1 MLIRARFIN
10 IAQCVD
16 RLPIFISALLVA
28 ACCTATRWPTTALHC
43 DNDDLCHAV
52 QQARIACHDAALAA
66 LDGTNVEKWHQQCA
80 CTILSHTY
88 SPSAIAIA
96 HDPVIEVTD
105 DDATRSLVACFANT
119 HAIILSS
126 RAGTDEVTA
135 DANCRQ
141 SIHESCAPLLA
152 AIVAARK
159 NPHY

>member
-1 MLIRARFIN
+1 MLKRARLKN
-10 IAQCVD
+10 IAQCAD

-28 ACCTATRWPTTALHC
+28 ACGTVTLWPTTALHC

-96 HDPVIEVTD
+96 HDPVIEITD
-105 DDATRSLVACFANT
+105 RDATRRVIACFANT
-119 HAIILSS
+119 HAIILSPH
-126 RAGTDEVTA
+126 GMTDKVTA

-141 SIHESCAPLLA
+141 TIHDSCAPLLT
-152 AIVAARK
+152 AIAAARK